1 MESEIKLNG
10 TVLAENDAAGTE
22 EDPITSL
29 IRAKYTDA
37 TGKIHLAMLQTLL
50 SCVTDNSGKRLDRII
65 EELQEAVGTGGKPVT
80 EIINTEID
88 KKVGSLSDLPTENKA
103 NVVASLDE
111 LKQGIDKKW
120 QFVPKASET
129 TENPET
135 FETGCVY
142 SVEGTLSTENGHPYN
157 AEWTHITYLIYG
169 DSQRSGDGY
178 KNIIAIDYSG
188 RMFVKSQGWNSWSKW
203 IALQNGL
210 DIAKAG
216 LANRNLSSTEWGSI
230 EKTADLPVT
239 FFTAWGAYDEL
250 PWQYGSGVIV
260 PGLDLH
266 VKFIHYIAAWNNST
280 RKWLGIMRF
289 TDDTTY
295 NIYWEEVPYG
305 KSYVDVS
312 NIDEIV
318 EPGVYVVPSTVSIM
332 PPPTLNWGNES
343 FIWAILI
350 VEKTTK
356 YGEWIVQTLK
366 IAGSKKGVVT
376 LHRMQTNNEGWSD
389 WEQIIDTNV
398 ISGIVSNPNIFINPN
413 FRINQRGKSVYTLA
427 EYTADRWKV
436 DREATIKVEN
446 GHIEVSA
453 ECSLFQAL
461 ENYQDL
467 LGKTMTFSASTNKGF
482 AKGTI
487 VVNDGH
493 EYFYADDNFQLYHHE
508 KWFGIYSVTGV
519 VVYWMKLEL
528 GVIATQ
534 FVTPN
539 PVEELVKCRRYYER
553 GRSAWSLPLDP
564 LIPDFYQGVN
574 FEVEKR
580 RLPTVTFTDENG
592 NESGK
597 AYDVYGNP
605 VGIRDL
611 FADPYGI
618 KHIILDAA
626 LENINKS
633 VNYHF
638 AADAEIY

>member
-37 TGKIHLAMLQTLL
+37 AGKIHLAMLQTLL
-50 SCVTDNSGKRLDRII
+50 SCVTDNNGKRLDRII

-88 KKVGSLSDLPTENKA
+88 KKVGNLSDLPTENKA

-120 QFVPKASET
+120 QFVPKAVEV

-142 SVEGTLSTENGHPYN
+142 SIEGTVSTENGHPYN
-157 AEWTHITYLIYG
+157 AEWTHITYLTYG
-169 DSQRSGDGY
+169 DSQRNGDGY
-178 KNIIAIDYSG
+178 KNVVGVDYSG
-188 RMFVKSQGWNSWSKW
+188 RMFVKSQAWNSWSKW
-203 IALQNGL
+203 KEFVNM
-210 DIAKAG
+210 
-216 LANRNLSSTEWGSI
+216 
-230 EKTADLPVT
+230 EKL
-239 FFTAWGAYDEL
+239 F
-250 PWQYGSGVIV
+250 
-260 PGLDLH
+260 
-266 VKFIHYIAAWNNST
+266 
-280 RKWLGIMRF
+280 KW
-289 TDDTTY
+289 D
-295 NIYWEEVPYG
+295 
-305 KSYVDVS
+305 VDVT

-343 FIWAILI
+343 FIWAILT

-356 YGEWIVQTLK
+356 YGDWIVQTLK

-376 LHRMQTNNEGWSD
+376 LYRMQTNNEGWGD
-389 WEQIIDTNV
+389 WEQIIDTNSV
-398 ISGIVSNPNIFINPN
+398 SGVVANPNIFINPN
-413 FRINQRGKSVYTLA
+413 FKWNQRGKSIYTS

-453 ECSLFQAL
+453 GCSLLQAL

-467 LGKTMTFSASTNKGF
+467 LGQTMTFSAYTNKGY

-487 VVNDGH
+487 VVNDAH
-493 EYFYADDNFQLYHHE
+493 EYFYTDDNFQLYHHE
-508 KWFGIYSVTGV
+508 KWFGIYSITGV
-519 VVYWMKLEL
+519 IVYWVKLEI
-528 GVIATQ
+528 GFAATQ
-534 FVTPN
+534 FIPPN
-539 PVEELVKCRRYYER
+539 PAEELAKCQRYYEV

-564 LIPDFYQGVN
+564 LIPDFFQGVN

-580 RLPTVTFTDENG
+580 RLPTIVFKDENG
-592 NESGK
+592 NVSGNESGEIGK

-618 KHIILDAA
+618 KHIILNAA
-626 LENINKS
+626 MENINKS
-633 VNYHF
+633 VSYYF